1 MLDIWSD
8 FLSLL
13 SLVAG
18 VVGSILIFESFF
30 HRRWERSILW
40 LALIL
45 AAVNQLSS
53 KFAYMDIHTRT
64 AAALGS
70 CLCNA
75 LIVMVFY
82 RARWDRA
89 LFVSVAGYALFSVPN
104 YWIDWGAMQLFDL
117 THFQLIW
124 NIPLYSVVFVIKSV
138 SCSAIGLVVWLLHK
152 PLPDSDATPRVWVPL
167 VTIFPVLTLVAFY
180 AVYTRGER
188 QWQGVLLV
196 LDVVDVAVLLLF
208 DRLERSAIDREAL
221 VAARERARLQD
232 ENLQALSQAYSA
244 QRKLT
249 HDFRA
254 CLTTLSGMLEQ
265 GNVEQAQRYLEELK
279 IRQTERILLVNTHN
293 AAIDAVLNQKGYAAQ
308 KRGLDLRFRVNDL
321 SALRLEPVDA
331 TLVLGNL
338 LDNAMEACTALPERG
353 PLGGGR
359 NPLPRPGQPAQSVD
373 LGGESQSPG
382 PDGERTACH
391 HQAGPHAPRIWL
403 AECGGN
409 SGAVRRR
416 IHLLLRKRP
425 LCVQC
430 RLAGPAAGKQS

>member
-124 NIPLYSVVFVIKSV
+124 NIPLYSVVFVIKAV

-152 PLPDSDATPRVWVPL
+152 PLPDSDAAP
-167 VTIFPVLTLVAFY
+167 
-180 AVYTRGER
+180 
-188 QWQGVLLV
+188 
-196 LDVVDVAVLLLF
+196 
-208 DRLERSAIDREAL
+208 
-221 VAARERARLQD
+221 
-232 ENLQALSQAYSA
+232 
-244 QRKLT
+244 
-249 HDFRA
+249 
-254 CLTTLSGMLEQ
+254 
-265 GNVEQAQRYLEELK
+265 
-279 IRQTERILLVNTHN
+279 
-293 AAIDAVLNQKGYAAQ
+293 
-308 KRGLDLRFRVNDL
+308 
-321 SALRLEPVDA
+321 
-331 TLVLGNL
+331 
-338 LDNAMEACTALPERG
+338 
-353 PLGGGR
+353 
-359 NPLPRPGQPAQSVD
+359 QSI
-373 LGGESQSPG
+373 Q
-382 PDGERTACH
+382 
-391 HQAGPHAPRIWL
+391 
-403 AECGGN
+403 
-409 SGAVRRR
+409 
-416 IHLLLRKRP
+416 
-425 LCVQC
+425 
-430 RLAGPAAGKQS
+430 